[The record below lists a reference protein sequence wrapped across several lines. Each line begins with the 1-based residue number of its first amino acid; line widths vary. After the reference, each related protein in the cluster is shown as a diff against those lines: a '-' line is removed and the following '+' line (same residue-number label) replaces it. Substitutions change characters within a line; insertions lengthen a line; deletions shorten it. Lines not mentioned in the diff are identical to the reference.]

1 MKSSMIPKRIER
13 QISEVAQY
21 AGSCDDWVTIKKEIM
36 KGCPSHLRS
45 LFSTRDPITKEQRT
59 SSFDRAVIKSY
70 ERVSGTCLVIRSL
83 AERRELNV

>member
-1 MKSSMIPKRIER
+1 MKSSIPKRIEQ
-13 QISEVAQY
+13 QIFEVAQY
-21 AGSCDDWVTIKKEIM
+21 AGLCDDWVTIKKEIM

-59 SSFDRAVIKSY
+59 SSFDRDVIKAY
-70 ERVSGTCLVIRSL
+70 ENISGICLVIRTL